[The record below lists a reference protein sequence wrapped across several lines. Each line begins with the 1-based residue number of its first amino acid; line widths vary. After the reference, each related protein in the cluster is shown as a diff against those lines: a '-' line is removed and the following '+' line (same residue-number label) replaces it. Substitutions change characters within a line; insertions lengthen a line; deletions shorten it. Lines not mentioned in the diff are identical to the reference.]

1 MKPTTVLLGALLFLS
16 ACKGPS
22 PADSGSTWPKDVHP
36 PVAVKKPHDRILF
49 GDTVRDNYYWMADY
63 FSKGPDSSLAVDY
76 LKAENAYL
84 DTMMSGTK
92 IFQRYLFLE
101 MKARIKEDET
111 DPPVFKNGYYYYT
124 RKEEGQQYFKYCRRK
139 GDTTAAEEVLLDV
152 DQMAAGH
159 PYFSVGNMQIS
170 PDNRLLAFSVDTVSR
185 RQYDIY
191 VKDLASGRLRTEGIH
206 GAAPGLAWASDNRT
220 LFYTRNN
227 PVTLLTEKIV
237 RHRLGTTAEADK
249 VVYTETDKSNYIGVR
264 RSKSGGYIFISSAGT
279 LSSETRYIRADRPD
293 AAFEVFQK
301 RDTAVLYRVEH
312 QENHFY
318 ISTNWKAKNFRL
330 MECPLDH
337 TDSSHWKEVIPHRA
351 DVLLEDIEVFKG
363 YIVLSERKNGLL
375 QLRVRNTL
383 TGQDHYIDFSE
394 VSYLAYTENNPE
406 YNSNV
411 LRYGYT
417 SLVTPASIYAYKMDS
432 REKQL
437 LKQDPVLGGYKPT
450 DYTVERLYVTARDGA
465 KVPLSLVYRKGL
477 KKDGK
482 APLLLYGYGSY
493 GFSTDDEFSSPN
505 LSLLD
510 RGFIFAIAHIRG
522 GQEMGRSWYEDGKMQ
537 KKINTFSDFIDCG
550 DFLVKQQYTSPAHL
564 YANGGSAGGLLMG
577 AITNMRPE
585 LWHGVIADVP
595 FVDVINTMLDE
606 SIPLTT
612 NEFNEW
618 GNPKNK
624 DAYFYMKSYA
634 PYENVERKSYPSLL
648 VTTGLHDSQV
658 QYFEPAKWVAKMR
671 TLKTD
676 NNVLLL
682 HTNMD
687 YGHGGASGR
696 FDYLKDEA
704 LKDVFLFAL
713 EGIQQEEIVD

>member
-1 MKPTTVLLGALLFLS
+1 MKSTTVLLGVVLLLS
-16 ACKGPS
+16 ACEAPS
-22 PADSGSTWPKDVHP
+22 PADSGGTWPKGIHP
-36 PVAVKKPHDRILF
+36 PVAVKKSHDRILF

-63 FSKGPDSSLAVDY
+63 FSKGPDSLLAVDY

-92 IFQRYLFLE
+92 VFQEQLFRE
-101 MKARIKEDET
+101 MKARIREDET
-111 DPPVFKNGYYYYT
+111 DPPVFMNGYYYYV
-124 RKEEGQQYFKYCRRK
+124 RKEKGQQYFKYCRRK

-159 PYFSVGNMQIS
+159 PYFSVGAMQIS

-185 RQYDIY
+185 RQYNIY
-191 VKDLASGRLRTEGIH
+191 VKDLTSDRLITDGLS

-237 RHRLGTTAEADK
+237 RHRLGTAAQTDK

-264 RSKSGGYIFISSAGT
+264 RSKSGKYIFISSAGT
-279 LSSETRYIRADRPD
+279 LASEVRWIRADRPD
-293 AAFEVFQK
+293 AAFRIFQT
-301 RDTAVLYRVEH
+301 RNPEVLYRVEH
-312 QENHFY
+312 QEDRFY
-318 ISTNWKAKNFRL
+318 ITTNWKAKNFRL

-337 TDSSHWKEVIPHRA
+337 TDSSHWKEVIAHRP
-351 DVLLEDIEVFKG
+351 DVLLEDIEVFKDH
-363 YIVLSERKNGLL
+363 IVLSERKNGLL
-375 QLRVRNTL
+375 QLRVRSTV

-394 VSYLAYTENNPE
+394 VSYLAYTGNNPE
-406 YNSNV
+406 YNSTI

-417 SLVTPASIYAYKMDS
+417 SLVTPPSIYAYKMDS

-437 LKQDPVLGGYKPT
+437 LKQDPVVGGYKPT
-450 DYTVERLYVTARDGA
+450 NYTVERLYVTARDGA
-465 KVPLSLVYRKGL
+465 RVPLSIVYRNGL

-510 RGFIFAIAHIRG
+510 RGFVFAIAHIRG

-537 KKINTFSDFIDCG
+537 KKINTFTDFIDCG
-550 DFLVKQQYTSPAHL
+550 DYLVRQQYTSPAHL

-624 DAYFYMKSYA
+624 EAYLYMKSYA
-634 PYENVERKSYPSLL
+634 PYENVERKNYPNLL

-676 NNVLLL
+676 DNVLLL

-704 LKDVFLFAL
+704 LKDAFLISL
-713 EGIQQEEIVD
+713 EKN

>member
-1 MKPTTVLLGALLFLS
+1 MKPTTVLLGAILFLF

-22 PADSGSTWPKDVHP
+22 PADSGGTWPKGVPP

-63 FSKGPDSSLAVDY
+63 FSKGPDSSLAVGY

-92 IFQRYLFLE
+92 TFQEKLFQE
-101 MKARIKEDET
+101 MKARIREDET
-111 DPPVFKNGYYYYT
+111 DPPVFKNGYYYYI
-124 RKEEGQQYFKYCRRK
+124 RKEKGQQYFKYCRRK

-159 PYFSVGNMQIS
+159 PYFSVGTMQIS

-185 RQYDIY
+185 RQYDVY
-191 VKDLASGRLRTEGIH
+191 VKDLTSGRLTTEGLH

-249 VVYTETDKSNYIGVR
+249 VVYTEADKSNYIGVR
-264 RSKSGGYIFISSAGT
+264 RSKSGAYIFISSAGT
-279 LSSETRYIRADRPD
+279 LSSETRFIRADQPD
-293 AAFEVFQK
+293 AAFKVFQT
-301 RDTAVLYRVEH
+301 RNPEVLYKVEH
-312 QENHFY
+312 QENRFY
-318 ISTNWKAKNFRL
+318 ITTNWKAKNFRL

-337 TDSSHWKEVIPHRA
+337 TDSSQWKEVIPHRP
-351 DVLLEDIEVFKG
+351 DVLLEEIEVFKD

-375 QLRVRNTL
+375 QLRVRSTL

-417 SLVTPASIYAYKMDS
+417 SLITPASIYAYKMDS

-437 LKQDPVLGGYKPT
+437 LKQDPVLGGYKST
-450 DYTVERLYVTARDGA
+450 DYTVERIYVTARDGA
-465 KVPLSLVYRKGL
+465 RVPLSLVYRNGL

-493 GFSTDDEFSSPN
+493 GFSTDDEFNSPN

-537 KKINTFSDFIDCG
+537 KKINTFMDFIDCG
-550 DFLVKQQYTSPAHL
+550 DYLVKQQYTSPAHL

-624 DAYFYMKSYA
+624 EAYLYMKSYA
-634 PYENVERKSYPSLL
+634 PYENVERKNYPSLL

-676 NNVLLL
+676 DNVLLL

-704 LKDVFLFAL
+704 LKDAFLISL
-713 EGIQQEEIVD
+713 EKN